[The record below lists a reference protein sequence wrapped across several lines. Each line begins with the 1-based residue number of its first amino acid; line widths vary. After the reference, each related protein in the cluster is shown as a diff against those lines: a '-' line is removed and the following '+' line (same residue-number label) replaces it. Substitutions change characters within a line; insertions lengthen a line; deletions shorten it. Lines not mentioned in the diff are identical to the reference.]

1 MVCSILGYI
10 LVAFLSFSP
19 QLGSICIGT
28 LYSNETHWF
37 WNNHSILGAV
47 PLKKKEMRNE
57 ITGVRNSSIM
67 NMEWLLH
74 LLWGYYALST

>member
-28 LYSNETHWF
+28 LYSNETH
-37 WNNHSILGAV
+37 
-47 PLKKKEMRNE
+47 
-57 ITGVRNSSIM
+57 
-67 NMEWLLH
+67 
-74 LLWGYYALST
+74 